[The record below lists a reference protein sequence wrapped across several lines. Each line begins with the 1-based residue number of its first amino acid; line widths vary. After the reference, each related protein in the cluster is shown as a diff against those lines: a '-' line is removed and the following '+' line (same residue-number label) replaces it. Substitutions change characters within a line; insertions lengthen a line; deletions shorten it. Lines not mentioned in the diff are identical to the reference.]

1 MIILET
7 NQERKALQGIL
18 NFVWESNTCV
28 WDSDESIDY
37 DKAEY
42 TKYLELKK
50 HIQNMLGQKFF
61 DDNDFDLCEFL
72 YKLNGDN

>member
-18 NFVWESNTCV
+18 NYIWETHTCL

-42 TKYLELKK
+42 HQLRNLREHLKK
-50 HIQNMLGQKFF
+50 FGVATGEG
-61 DDNDFDLCEFL
+61 FDLCELL